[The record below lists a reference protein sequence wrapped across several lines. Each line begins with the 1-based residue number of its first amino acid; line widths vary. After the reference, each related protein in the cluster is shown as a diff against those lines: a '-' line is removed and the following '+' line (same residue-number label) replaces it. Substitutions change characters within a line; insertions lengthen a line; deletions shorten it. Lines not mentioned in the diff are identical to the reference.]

1 MAEYNFKF
9 TQASNY
15 DTTKFQSGD
24 SLQLKQWRT
33 EGAQNKNII
42 SSVGELLEK
51 TFIGG
56 QANILDKSMDAMGE
70 VLPLEQPKF
79 TSITNEVLMPY
90 EQDLFLGKDKF
101 DKIANKIKA
110 AFLDYV
116 IQKRSDVA
124 TNLQQQLVDDKE
136 SVAQMLV
143 KAKQTYPNVQL
154 IQDLEVDS
162 SGRIGGAQT
171 IKLKVNE
178 KIAYNENMYQG
189 MMRELR
195 DDPNTNALY
204 KGIVRL
210 AILQGTYQSAI
221 SIKNVIPVEDY
232 ASHITPI
239 ISSLQV
245 DDELRAFATSNEF
258 QRNEWQ
264 DNDIVPIL
272 EPRFKEVE
280 NLTYDDFAPRQFQA
294 ALVKLQRGDRTV
306 YVPGPF
312 PSISEL
318 NVKSSNRQILLV
330 NTKYQAKASNYD
342 VIKVPRAVSIDKKKA
357 EEGKIDVATGL
368 EITNQTYAEKIKKGD
383 TSLQNYYGY
392 QKVKY
397 ADGSPV
403 VASYDGEGNPVYV
416 YKFINLHGD
425 GMYATEYY
433 GDGRPSIFNN
443 GSQKNVKNVGGTLIS
458 NEIPDQDI
466 INYYGGESVPLS
478 EADPITATIEK
489 ESENVVSLKIEKGEI
504 KQVST
509 VEREKTKSQFESTLA
524 DGTKVTKTGYKLIIS
539 EYPNVSMYITKSVP
553 TDEGVV
559 EKGSWYVEE
568 VTTSKTFPISSR
580 TLSDILTDVKE
591 TINEQLK
598 SDYGRKI
605 LESIGFVSSQPSTG
619 VNSEIIMD
627 IEKRKNDAL
636 DYLVDAEKIVSP
648 GLPFHG
654 WWQGIIDINTPS
666 EYTIQAKT
674 KDELRKLIINKYNE
688 ELNKVLSKTAQQP
701 TSVEGAGTISGKTI
715 KLKNGVTYG
724 FSAVNAKMLSDM
736 GYTPVEAGKILKSI
750 SKLIC

>member
-1 MAEYNFKF
+1 
-9 TQASNY
+9 
-15 DTTKFQSGD
+15 
-24 SLQLKQWRT
+24 
-33 EGAQNKNII
+33 
-42 SSVGELLEK
+42 
-51 TFIGG
+51 
-56 QANILDKSMDAMGE
+56 
-70 VLPLEQPKF
+70 
-79 TSITNEVLMPY
+79 
-90 EQDLFLGKDKF
+90 
-101 DKIANKIKA
+101 
-110 AFLDYV
+110 
-116 IQKRSDVA
+116 
-124 TNLQQQLVDDKE
+124 
-136 SVAQMLV
+136 
-143 KAKQTYPNVQL
+143 
-154 IQDLEVDS
+154 
-162 SGRIGGAQT
+162 
-171 IKLKVNE
+171 
-178 KIAYNENMYQG
+178 

-264 DNDIVPIL
+264 DNDVVPIV
-272 EPRFKEVE
+272 EPRFAEEFRKPEEEDLPRKFQGLFVMVGKGE
-280 NLTYDDFAPRQFQA
+280 N
-294 ALVKLQRGDRTV
+294 QRK
-306 YVPGPF
+306 VPGPF
-312 PSISEL
+312 PTIKVL
-318 NVKSSNRQILLV
+318 GVNTQKRDLLFI

-342 VIKVPRAVSIDKKKA
+342 VIKVPRAIPINKEKL
-357 EEGKIDVATGL
+357 EEGKIDVDTGL

-383 TSLQNYYGY
+383 TSLRNYYGY

-466 INYYGGESVPLS
+466 INYYGGESVPLD

-568 VTTSKTFPISSR
+568 VTTSKTFPTSSR

-591 TINEQLK
+591 TINKQLRL
-598 SDYGRKI
+598 DGGRKI
-605 LESIGFVSSQPSTG
+605 LESIGFVSSQPSTS
-619 VNSEIIMD
+619 VVSFDALTEFTPERKQEIITNFATKHKMT
-627 IEKRKNDAL
+627 E
-636 DYLVDAEKIVSP
+636 E
-648 GLPFHG
+648 
-654 WWQGIIDINTPS
+654 
-666 EYTIQAKT
+666 QAKNYINEALQ
-674 KDELRKLIINKYNE
+674 KDAQTTINK
-688 ELNKVLSKTAQQP
+688 
-701 TSVEGAGTISGKTI
+701 
-715 KLKNGVTYG
+715 LKECY
-724 FSAVNAKMLSDM
+724 
-736 GYTPVEAGKILKSI
+736 
-750 SKLIC
+750 